1 MKKQVK
7 TIGAVALAAVMM
19 MGMQVSAFA
28 AETEGN
34 AAETEGNAAAE
45 SVDVYSPTITSVFRT
60 SEGDNAANLPA
71 VTFNYSIAAGT
82 AQAATDSTPKINA
95 GVGVPGVNSAV
106 HLKTESGDT
115 EDEQDVTFDFSGV
128 NFSEAGIYRYNVTET
143 LGESTVADDI
153 TIDVD
158 NENTGAYIL
167 DVYVQKENGG
177 FTPFAYVLSKDGEIT
192 GLTET
197 PEEDTTTA
205 TYQNKVDRITNEY
218 TTYDLTVSKTII
230 GDMAA
235 NSFDFTIDLAGV
247 PADVIF
253 RQEDTDF
260 EGGADVA
267 LTAKLGNEQN
277 TTITGLPSTVSY
289 KIQEAVNQLEG
300 YQVEV
305 AVNNESAGAQYN
317 WIGDE
322 GSAEAFG
329 SSEAAV
335 IGKFDTKVDYTNT
348 LNNISPT
355 GLVLRYAPYILI
367 LAAGIALVV
376 IAVRRKSRED

>member
-7 TIGAVALAAVMM
+7 TIGAIALAAVMM

-45 SVDVYSPTITSVFRT
+45 SVDVYSPTITSVFKT
-60 SEGDNAANLPA
+60 SDGDNAANLPA
-71 VTFNYSIAAGT
+71 VTFNYSIAAGK
-82 AQAATDSTPKINA
+82 AVDATKDTPKINA

-115 EDEQDVTFDFSGV
+115 EDEQDVTFDFSEV
-128 NFSEAGIYRYNVTET
+128 NFTEAGIYRYNVTET
-143 LGESTVADDI
+143 LGETNVGADI
-153 TIDVD
+153 AIDVD

-167 DVYVQKENGG
+167 DVYVQKESNGG
-177 FTPFAYVLSKDGEIT
+177 FTPFAYVLSKDGAM
-192 GLTET
+192 TEDFGND
-197 PEEDTTTA
+197 ETTA

-218 TTYDLTVSKTII
+218 TTYDLTVSKTIV

-253 RQEDTDF
+253 RQDNTDF

-267 LTAKLGNEQN
+267 LTAKLGNEQS

-305 AVNNESAGAQYN
+305 AVNNESAGAQYS

-329 SSEAAV
+329 SSDAAV

>member
-7 TIGAVALAAVMM
+7 TIGAIALAAVMM

-95 GVGVPGVNSAV
+95 GIGEPGVNSAV
-106 HLKTESGDT
+106 HAKTESGDT

-177 FTPFAYVLSKDGEIT
+177 FTPFAYVLSKDGAM
-192 GLTET
+192 TEAFGDD
-197 PEEDTTTA
+197 ETTA
-205 TYQNKVDRITNEY
+205 TYTNKVDRITNEY

-253 RQEDTDF
+253 RQDNTDKS
-260 EGGADVA
+260 GDGDITLNAN
-267 LTAKLGNEQN
+267 LGNEQS

-305 AVNNESAGAQYN
+305 ADNNESAGAQYN

-335 IGKFDTKVDYTNT
+335 IGKFDTTVDYTNT